1 MGVPPPIAGVV
12 LAGGRSRRMGGRD
25 KSFALFHGKHLVA
38 HAVTRFRPQV
48 GMLAVNSNGDAA
60 ALAGLAV
67 PVIADTIPGRP
78 GPLAGILAG
87 MQWAKAEG
95 AGQVATVAV
104 DAPLFP
110 TDLVARLAAGDGGGT
125 VAVARSGGR
134 IHPVFGLFPVGLAG
148 DLAEFIARGESLRV
162 TDWLARHAIVAVDF
176 DEAAA
181 GELDPFLNINTPAE
195 LAAAERNAALPPA

>member
-1 MGVPPPIAGVV
+1 
-12 LAGGRSRRMGGRD
+12 
-25 KSFALFHGKHLVA
+25 
-38 HAVTRFRPQV
+38 
-48 GMLAVNSNGDAA
+48 MLAVNSNGDAA